1 MRCGTLG
8 TSGHVT
14 IKSSIYDWGVLYKSG
29 VYARQSSVSYPGRS
43 PVLPRSVACEANW
56 LGKEQSIPT
65 AGEKSA
71 EGIVAG
77 KRTFERSCGIIVR
90 QRQGEGPNGMK
101 G

>member
-1 MRCGTLG
+1 MRCGTPG

-14 IKSSIYDWGVLYKSG
+14 TKSSIYDWGVLYKSG

-43 PVLPRSVACEANW
+43 PMLPWSVACEANW

-65 AGEKSA
+65 IWEKSA

-77 KRTFERSCGIIVR
+77 KRIFERPCGVIVER
-90 QRQGEGPNGMK
+90 DKVKARTV
-101 G
+101 